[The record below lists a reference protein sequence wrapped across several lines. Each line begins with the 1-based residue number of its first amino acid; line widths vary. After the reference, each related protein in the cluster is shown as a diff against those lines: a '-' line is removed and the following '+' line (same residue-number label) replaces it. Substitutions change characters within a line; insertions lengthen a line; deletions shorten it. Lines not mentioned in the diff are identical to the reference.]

1 MYTQEA
7 SMLGDNLKIQSRSS
21 SSYTDEQLLLIQ
33 QMGIKYVYTI
43 FEDEDI
49 GYDHSTGTL
58 DEAKAY
64 EGVMRFI
71 DRLHKYDLV
80 CTDAGNTHIYKNDKI
95 HLGLEG
101 RDQAIENYN
110 AFNRIL
116 AKAGIHIGYMT
127 WEPNQVYTS
136 QWTSGQEMHGGVG
149 RIVNLEELEKR
160 PYTHGRFYTQEEMWG
175 NFKYWLDRV
184 LPVCEEIDMKIALH
198 PNDPPVDH
206 ICGISNLI
214 ISADAY
220 KHAFELAGNSPY
232 LGMKMCIG
240 CWLEGGQD
248 FGNVLED
255 IRYFVENKKVICVHF
270 RNVSCPLPN
279 FEETLLED
287 GYMNMY
293 AVMKAF
299 VAADYDGVLHADHVP
314 LWGNGVGTGGSTAAW
329 TYSMGYIKALYN
341 CAQQELASLSK

>member
-1 MYTQEA
+1 
-7 SMLGDNLKIQSRSS
+7 MLGDSLKIQSRSS
-21 SSYTDEQLLLIQ
+21 SAFTDEQLLMIK

-43 FEDEDI
+43 FNDAEI
-49 GYDHSTGTL
+49 GYDHATGKL
-58 DEAKAY
+58 DEPKAY

-71 DRLHKYDLV
+71 DRLHKYDLI

-110 AFNRIL
+110 IFNRII
-116 AKAGIHIGYMT
+116 AKAGIHVGYMT

-136 QWTSGQEMHGGVG
+136 QWVSGSEMHGGIG
-149 RIVNLEELEKR
+149 RIVDLPELKSR
-160 PYTHGRFYTQEEMWG
+160 PYTHGRFYSQEEMWG

-184 LPVCEEIDMKIALH
+184 LPVCEDIDMKIALH
-198 PNDPPVDH
+198 PNDPPVDNL
-206 ICGISNLI
+206 CGISNLI
-214 ISADAY
+214 ISSNAY

-240 CWLEGGQD
+240 CWLEGGKN
-248 FGNVLED
+248 FGNIIED
-255 IRYFVENKKVICVHF
+255 IKYFVKNKKVFCVHF
-270 RNVSCPLPN
+270 RNVSSPLPR

-287 GYMNMY
+287 GYMDMFKL
-293 AVMKAF
+293 MKTF
-299 VAADYDGVLHADHVP
+299 VSSDYDGVLHADHVP
-314 LWGNGVGTGGSTAAW
+314 LWGAGVGTGGSTAAW

-341 CAQQELASLSK
+341 CAMHDVNGMS